1 MTQPSKILDRK
12 FKVFV
17 SSTYKD
23 LKNERK
29 KVIESLEQLQINY
42 TAMEFFGARPGDPI
56 EVSLD
61 EVRSSNI
68 YIGIIGHRY
77 GDFVPEEDISYTEM
91 EYNTASR
98 LGLSRLIYLLSDSV
112 PILPEQYENDPLKI
126 QKLKLFK
133 KKVKKRHT
141 KATFISPDDLAKK
154 IKTDIK
160 NLRSGDSLYRGLEKK
175 DFAGDPDSILK
186 KGKFIDYWMTRRF
199 EFIPIEFWRKI
210 CILENSEIVENTKLN
225 TTYPH
230 NNFIKLLHS
239 IETKFLGITPIYHED
254 YLNEL
259 KFMMKK
265 GVDIKLIL
273 DSITFKE
280 VKTNLTP
287 DEKSVLSS
295 DPKIELYVC
304 DNIDSG
310 ITISESFI
318 SLCLVSKNDINSLMD
333 KYLTSENPKAIS
345 WGEELFNYYKSKS
358 IRMKM

>member
-1 MTQPSKILDRK
+1 
-12 FKVFV
+12 
-17 SSTYKD
+17 
-23 LKNERK
+23 
-29 KVIESLEQLQINY
+29 
-42 TAMEFFGARPGDPI
+42 
-56 EVSLD
+56 
-61 EVRSSNI
+61 
-68 YIGIIGHRY
+68 
-77 GDFVPEEDISYTEM
+77 
-91 EYNTASR
+91 
-98 LGLSRLIYLLSDSV
+98 
-112 PILPEQYENDPLKI
+112 
-126 QKLKLFK
+126 
-133 KKVKKRHT
+133 
-141 KATFISPDDLAKK
+141 
-154 IKTDIK
+154 
-160 NLRSGDSLYRGLEKK
+160 
-175 DFAGDPDSILK
+175 
-186 KGKFIDYWMTRRF
+186 MTRRF